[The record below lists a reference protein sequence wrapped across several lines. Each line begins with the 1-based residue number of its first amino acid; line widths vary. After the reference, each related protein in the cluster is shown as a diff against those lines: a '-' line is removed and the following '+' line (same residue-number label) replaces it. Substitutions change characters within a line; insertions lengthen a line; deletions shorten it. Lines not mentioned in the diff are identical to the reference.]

1 MVFEWNED
9 KREQNLVKHGVDLL
23 YAALIF
29 ENPVVVTVDERF
41 DYGEVRHVAT
51 GQIEGQL
58 FVVVYVER
66 EDKIRLISARQGGRR
81 DYAKYKKNYP

>member
-51 GQIEGQL
+51 G
-58 FVVVYVER
+58 
-66 EDKIRLISARQGGRR
+66 
-81 DYAKYKKNYP
+81 